1 MKQKNVEGNLLTYS
15 DAKWQKLYQK
25 YQLKYAQTQTS
36 NVMSEKLGFKEFK
49 AALQK
54 VKESYDKKKY
64 SGIYSDAEGVRN
76 LVKEQNKSMSG
87 HATLNFREGLNR
99 EHSKE
104 EEEVIQ
110 EFYLQ
115 EKINGPTEMNK
126 KQTRALYDLLK
137 EKFAFTSEEW
147 QAYFNS

>member
-1 MKQKNVEGNLLTYS
+1 MKKKNVEGQLLTYS

-25 YQLKYAQTQTS
+25 YQQKYAQAQSS
-36 NVMSEKLGFKEFK
+36 NVMSEKLGFREFK

-54 VKESYDKKKY
+54 VKESYDDKSY
-64 SGIYSDAEGVRN
+64 SGSYSDAEGVRT

-87 HATLNFREGLNR
+87 HAMLNFREGLKR

-110 EFYLQ
+110 RFYLQ

-126 KQTRALYDLLK
+126 KQMRALYDLLK
-137 EKFAFTSEEW
+137 EQFAFTSEEW

>member
-1 MKQKNVEGNLLTYS
+1 MKQKNIEGELLTYS

-25 YQLKYAQTQTS
+25 YQQKYAQAQSS

-49 AALQK
+49 AALQA
-54 VKESYDKKKY
+54 VKKSYDEKDY
-64 SGIYSDAEGVRN
+64 SGSYSDAEGVRA

-87 HATLNFREGLNR
+87 HAMLNFREGLRR
-99 EHSKE
+99 EHSE
-104 EEEVIQ
+104 EEKEVI
-110 EFYLQ
+110 ERFYLQ
-115 EKINGPTEMNK
+115 EKISGPTEMNK